1 MLLSTGYISERFF
14 TSHLLLNARMKPNRC
29 LNTDFRSKVLNKIE
43 LQNNEN
49 KIRDLESNV
58 HEHLESISVKNARI
72 KQLESAL
79 NEYKLK
85 EARKKESPFYKI
97 KKDLKK
103 MFR

>member
-1 MLLSTGYISERFF
+1 
-14 TSHLLLNARMKPNRC
+14 MKPNRC